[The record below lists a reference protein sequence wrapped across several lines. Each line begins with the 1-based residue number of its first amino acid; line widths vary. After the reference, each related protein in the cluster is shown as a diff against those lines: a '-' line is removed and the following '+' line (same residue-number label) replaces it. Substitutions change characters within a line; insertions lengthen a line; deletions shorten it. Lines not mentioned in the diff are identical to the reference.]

1 MGLLLGRG
9 FPQEGLGQWGP
20 RWDTAVL
27 NRVLSAAG
35 MRVLALSL
43 LESDWQGHM
52 PVSELFEEGKEP
64 RSWLLHS
71 S

>member
-27 NRVLSAAG
+27 NRVSGSLRSYLLVIPL
-35 MRVLALSL
+35 RLAN
-43 LESDWQGHM
+43 GY
-52 PVSELFEEGKEP
+52 FEN
-64 RSWLLHS
+64 
-71 S
+71 